1 MARGG
6 ARIGAG
12 RPPAK
17 SSLSEAIRLETG
29 AIRVLPRT
37 RRGNAPAW
45 PLGSTNRATT
55 SERAMWNALW
65 KKPQAIVWDENQMHY
80 QVAMYVRSFIE
91 AAELG
96 ASSARRT
103 LLLQQ
108 ENVLLLN
115 PAALLRAGYRI
126 SIAGAAQP
134 AAATGT
140 TGAAPL
146 RTIPSSRGRL
156 RAVEDVGD
164 PKP

>member
-12 RPPAK
+12 RPPSQ
-17 SSLSEAIRLETG
+17 SSLAEAIRLEGG
-29 AIRVLPRT
+29 AIRTLPRT

-45 PLGSTNRATT
+45 PLGTNRATT
-55 SERAMWNALW
+55 AERAMWNALW
-65 KKPQAIVWDENQMHY
+65 KKPQAIVWDENQMHF

-91 AAELG
+91 ASELG

-126 SIAGAAQP
+126 SIAGASQP

-140 TGAAPL
+140 SGAVPL
-146 RTIPSSRGRL
+146 RKIPSSRGRL